1 MILIQKIILIR
12 KIFEVKGCLM
22 KLRLFVITLILVTS
36 ACSQQ
41 KEEYTHGGLTKD
53 YKDVSEYKS
62 KHELEKAAKANDAE
76 AIFVLASMYAT
87 GEGEKFDQKKALELF
102 EKSAQLGSSNAMLQL
117 GLIYRNGNQ
126 VVKKND
132 QKALMW
138 FEEGAKKGNPS
149 AIHNVGLAYYKGL
162 NVKQDRAK
170 AFTYFIRSA
179 ELGLI
184 QSQTVVAAQL
194 YGGDGVKK
202 DIKASFKWILKAAEQ
217 GDLESQNNVGL
228 AYERGEGVEQ
238 DPLKALVW
246 FKRAADHG
254 HALAQYNT
262 ALKYYNGA
270 GIKQNL
276 DESIRYAEM
285 AVRNGNKAGIELLFN
300 IYSDDSSSRYNP
312 EKANYW
318 KSKI

>member
-1 MILIQKIILIR
+1 
-12 KIFEVKGCLM
+12 M
-22 KLRLFVITLILVTS
+22 KLRLFVITLILFTS
-36 ACSQQ
+36 ACTQD
-41 KEEYTHGGLTKD
+41 KEEHTHGTLTKD

-62 KHELEKAAKANDAE
+62 KHDLEKAVKANDAE

-117 GLIYRNGNQ
+117 GLIYRNGNE
-126 VVKKND
+126 VVKKDD
-132 QKALMW
+132 QKALIW

-194 YGGDGVKK
+194 YVGDGVEK
-202 DIKASFKWILKAAEQ
+202 DIKTSFKWLLKAAEQ

-228 AYERGEGVEQ
+228 AYERGDG
-238 DPLKALVW
+238 
-246 FKRAADHG
+246 
-254 HALAQYNT
+254 
-262 ALKYYNGA
+262 
-270 GIKQNL
+270 
-276 DESIRYAEM
+276 
-285 AVRNGNKAGIELLFN
+285 
-300 IYSDDSSSRYNP
+300 
-312 EKANYW
+312 
-318 KSKI
+318 

>member
-1 MILIQKIILIR
+1 M
-12 KIFEVKGCLM
+12 
-22 KLRLFVITLILVTS
+22 
-36 ACSQQ
+36 
-41 KEEYTHGGLTKD
+41 TKD

-87 GEGEKFDQKKALELF
+87 GEGEKIDQKKALELF

-117 GLIYRNGNQ
+117 GLIYRNGNE
-126 VVKKND
+126 VVKKD
-132 QKALMW
+132 DKKALMW

-162 NVKQDRAK
+162 NIKQDRAK

-202 DIKASFKWILKAAEQ
+202 DI
-217 GDLESQNNVGL
+217 
-228 AYERGEGVEQ
+228 
-238 DPLKALVW
+238 
-246 FKRAADHG
+246 
-254 HALAQYNT
+254 
-262 ALKYYNGA
+262 
-270 GIKQNL
+270 
-276 DESIRYAEM
+276 
-285 AVRNGNKAGIELLFN
+285 
-300 IYSDDSSSRYNP
+300 
-312 EKANYW
+312 
-318 KSKI
+318 